1 MTPTTRMKWKW
12 PKCRCGGVAVYNASG
27 DISRTCIRCGSIV
40 NPNYPSNDAMGRD
53 LVAGGW
59 TRAGIGRW
67 RAPNGA
73 LYLGPF
79 QAWKAMNGILL
90 HEGVWGDHREEIDRG

>member
-1 MTPTTRMKWKW
+1 MTPRSRAGRPLTEALCSDCPPIGYPTDRTRCAECPRRM
-12 PKCRCGGVAVYNASG
+12 P
-27 DISRTCIRCGSIV
+27 T
-40 NPNYPSNDAMGRD
+40 NDEMAAE
-53 LVAGGW
+53 LETAGW
-59 TRAGIGRW
+59 TRVGIGRY

-90 HEGVWGDHREEIDRG
+90 REGIFGNCREEAGRG

>member
-1 MTPTTRMKWKW
+1 MKWKW
-12 PKCRCGGVAVYNASG
+12 PKCECGGVAVYNASG
-27 DISRTCIRCGSIV
+27 DISRSCIRCGSIV
-40 NPNYPSNDAMGRD
+40 KPNYPSNDAMEDD
-53 LVAGGW
+53 LVANGW
-59 TRAGIGRW
+59 TREGIGRW

-90 HEGVWGDHREEIDRG
+90 HEGVFGECRS